1 MTHVN
6 DLHYRVVGHRH
17 RVSPASSAMNGNSL
31 RAETGQLGEEEQ
43 LPYDLADRL
52 VIGIA
57 SSALFDLAES
67 DVVFR
72 DEGEES
78 YRRYQ
83 EAHLDQPLMPGVAF
97 PFIQRLLSLN
107 DLAYA
112 DDPLVEVIVMSRND
126 PDTGLR
132 VMRSIAHHQLGITR
146 AIFTQGRSPYLFMSV
161 LNMSLFLSA
170 NEDDVRSAIAQ
181 GHPAGQVLASA
192 YTDDDSDEL
201 RIAFDFDGVLAGDE
215 SDQIFRQRGLQDFQ
229 QHEVTNVVTPLSP
242 GPLRDFLANVNKI
255 QKREEQ
261 RCREDDGYSRR
272 VRVSIVTARS
282 APAHE
287 RAVASLKAW
296 GLRVNDAFF
305 LGGID
310 KGAIMPVLRPH
321 IFFDDQKTH
330 LLSTA
335 QFVPSVHVPFGS
347 ANQGIPPIDAAI
359 SQNALPVQAE

>member
-1 MTHVN
+1 M
-6 DLHYRVVGHRH
+6 
-17 RVSPASSAMNGNSL
+17 
-31 RAETGQLGEEEQ
+31 
-43 LPYDLADRL
+43 PYDLTDRL

-67 DVVFR
+67 DAVFR
-72 DEGEES
+72 NQGEES
-78 YRRYQ
+78 YRRHQ
-83 EAHLDQPLMPGVAF
+83 EEHLDQALTSGVAF

-107 DLAYA
+107 DLSCA

-126 PDTGLR
+126 AETGLR
-132 VMRSIAHHQLGITR
+132 VMRSVAHHELGITR
-146 AIFTQGRSPYLFMSV
+146 AIFTQGRSPYLFMPV

-170 NEDDVRSAIAQ
+170 NEDDVRRAIAQ

-192 YTDDDSDEL
+192 YTDDDTDEL
-201 RIAFDFDGVLAGDE
+201 RIAFDFDGVLASDE
-215 SDQIFRQRGLQDFQ
+215 SEQIYRQRGLQDFH
-229 QHEVTNVVTPLSP
+229 QHEVTNLVTPLSP

-296 GLRVNDAFF
+296 GVTVNDAFF

-310 KGAIMPVLRPH
+310 KGTVMPVLRPH

-335 QFVPSVHVPFGS
+335 QSVPSVHVPFGS
-347 ANQGIPPIDAAI
+347 VNQDVTPGDVPIN
-359 SQNALPVQAE
+359 QMG